1 MSISRRNF
9 LTFLTATAGVSFFS
23 LQEKKYSS
31 LISSPAIAANSF
43 GLNFAAVKLPIPLK
57 IDGMSDESQ
66 KNAYQTYK
74 VLDDLVLPQG
84 FTYDVVAQW
93 GDKVGDSRFGY
104 NNDYL
109 SFIETSPG
117 QGYLTVNFEYIRVVS

>member
-9 LTFLTATAGVSFFS
+9 LTFLTATAGVSFLS

-66 KNAYQTYK
+66 KK
-74 VLDDLVLPQG
+74 C
-84 FTYDVVAQW
+84 
-93 GDKVGDSRFGY
+93 
-104 NNDYL
+104 L
-109 SFIETSPG
+109 SN
-117 QGYLTVNFEYIRVVS
+117 L

>member
-1 MSISRRNF
+1 MK
-9 LTFLTATAGVSFFS
+9 A
-23 LQEKKYSS
+23 K
-31 LISSPAIAANSF
+31 
-43 GLNFAAVKLPIPLK
+43 KLPIKP
-57 IDGMSDESQ
+57 MQSQ
-66 KNAYQTYK
+66 MISFF
-74 VLDDLVLPQG
+74 LQG

-117 QGYLTVNFEYIRVVS
+117 QGYLTVNFEYISGRTWLTNL

>member
-31 LISSPAIAANSF
+31 LISSPAIAANNF
-43 GLNFAAVKLPIPLK
+43 GFNFVPVKLPIPLK

-66 KNAYQTYK
+66 KNAYQTYT

-84 FTYDVVAQW
+84 FTYDVLAQ
-93 GDKVGDSRFGY
+93 VGGCSG
-104 NNDYL
+104 
-109 SFIETSPG
+109 
-117 QGYLTVNFEYIRVVS
+117 